1 MSLQQQTRPAYPNKR
16 NAMSPTAA
24 GSSATYPQGGWTAGP
39 SYYHNQNAAAAGAQR
54 YAQPSN
60 VQAYGSYRQPSVS
73 ALFGLKDSLFRVAQ
87 FKRPCVLCNQK
98 IIENNQNL
106 RPGCPPDYQIF
117 L

>member
-73 ALFGLKDSLFRVAQ
+73 ALFELKDLHLFDTVFRD
-87 FKRPCVLCNQK
+87 FTHISRCPRRSYIK
-98 IIENNQNL
+98 IKAL
-106 RPGCPPDYQIF
+106 FHFCPF
-117 L
+117 